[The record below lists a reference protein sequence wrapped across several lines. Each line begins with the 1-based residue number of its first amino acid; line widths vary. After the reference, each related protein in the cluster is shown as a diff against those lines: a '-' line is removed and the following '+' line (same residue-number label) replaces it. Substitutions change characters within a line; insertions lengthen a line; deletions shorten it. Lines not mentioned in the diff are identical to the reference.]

1 MSTAT
6 LQPGE
11 GAIADRPVFTVTFVC
26 MGNICRSPTAHGVF
40 RDRVARAG
48 WADRVR
54 VDSAGTHGWHEGAPP
69 DARSQQH
76 AARRGYDLSDLR
88 SRPLRDVDFLQ
99 ADLLLV
105 MDDDNEAVARSRCPD
120 AHQHK
125 VRRLTE
131 FCQRYRSPVVP
142 DPYAG
147 GAAGFER
154 VLDLIEDAC
163 EGLLAHVAQ
172 QVKLSDLAAAGR
184 HPPR

>member
-1 MSTAT
+1 MRKAT
-6 LQPGE
+6 VHVGE
-11 GAIADRPVFTVTFVC
+11 GVAADRPAFTVVFVC

-40 RDRVARAG
+40 RDQVARAG
-48 WADRVR
+48 LAQRVR

-88 SRPLRDVDFLQ
+88 SRPLRDDDFLQ

-120 AHQHK
+120 RHLHK
-125 VRRLTE
+125 VHRLTE
-131 FCQRYRSPVVP
+131 FCLRQRSPIVP

-147 GAAGFER
+147 GPTGFER

-163 EGLLAHVAQ
+163 DGLLAHVVQ
-172 QVKLSDLAAAGR
+172 QLPATGR
-184 HPPR
+184 HSAS